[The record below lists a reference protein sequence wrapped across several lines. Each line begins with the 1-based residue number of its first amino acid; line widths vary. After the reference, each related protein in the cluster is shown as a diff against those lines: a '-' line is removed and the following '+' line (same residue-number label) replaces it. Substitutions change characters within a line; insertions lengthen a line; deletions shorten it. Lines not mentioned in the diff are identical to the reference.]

1 MKSFFDFIVFI
12 SAIATIIATVVAIH
26 TGYFDVK
33 KIGESPQNNPSNP
46 RQFPVLKT
54 PGTPLFP
61 TFPVASNSLISR
73 QAAVEIVQKWLRAKK
88 VLFAPPFNRQLGTE
102 LTIGEAY
109 RKNIGPGSSLE
120 WLQNNNAY
128 YRYGVQRLDNVESFV
143 ASGDQATIKVVIT
156 EDRKYYLNGTLITD
170 ENTAFD
176 TQLATYSLQLENGQL
191 KISDYYTHRK

>member
-1 MKSFFDFIVFI
+1 MKSFVDLIVFI
-12 SAIATIIATVVAIH
+12 AAVATIIATVVAIH

-33 KIGESPQNNPSNP
+33 KIGESPQIKPSEP
-46 RQFPVLKT
+46 RQFPALTT
-54 PGTPLFP
+54 PETPLFT
-61 TFPVASNSLISR
+61 TFPVAPNLISR

-128 YRYGVQRLDNVESFV
+128 YRYGVQRLDSVESFV

-156 EDRKYYLNGTLITD
+156 EDRKYYLNGTLIED

-176 TQLATYSLQLENGQL
+176 TQLATYSLQLENGRL